1 MRGLRNR
8 EVNDHPEK
16 PLRLLHLSHRSSNC
30 KAKRQR
36 YSQTKMPLALTCK
49 ASLVQIS
56 SRTGAKLLNCAI
68 FGGEILIASEQKIR
82 TLFICKPSKSRFRVL
97 L

>member
-30 KAKRQR
+30 KAQRRR
-36 YSQTKMPLALTCK
+36 YSQTKTPLALTCK
-49 ASLVQIS
+49 ASLIQDFFED
-56 SRTGAKLLNCAI
+56 RRK
-68 FGGEILIASEQKIR
+68 IAN
-82 TLFICKPSKSRFRVL
+82 LCYVWW
-97 L
+97 